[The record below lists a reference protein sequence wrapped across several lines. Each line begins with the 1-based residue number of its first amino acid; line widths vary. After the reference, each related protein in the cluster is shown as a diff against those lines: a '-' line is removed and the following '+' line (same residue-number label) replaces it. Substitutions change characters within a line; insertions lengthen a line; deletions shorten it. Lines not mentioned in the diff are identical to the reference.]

1 MTLDTQ
7 KFRLAKAVSD
17 LEIETERLEQEL
29 DALKMRLLELEMQ
42 GLDGGETE
50 RGKRE
55 LEDVT
60 MSVFFSPSL
69 SPSPSPF
76 FLRPF
81 FLSPDALSP
90 SSFSLF
96 TCCFPSLSAHRPF
109 SRTTFQGMD

>member
-60 MSVFFSPSL
+60 MSVFSFPPPFPSA
-69 SPSPSPF
+69 F
-76 FLRPF
+76 FLM
-81 FLSPDALSP
+81 LDALF
-90 SSFSLF
+90 SFSTVF
-96 TCCFPSLSAHRPF
+96 F
-109 SRTTFQGMD
+109 G